1 MSELR
6 TAQQRVGEART
17 GLVVMKFGGTSV
29 EDARAML
36 RTAAIVRGRRERG
49 LAVVVVVSAMA
60 KVTDLLLAAAA
71 AAGRAD
77 KAGALAIAARLRN
90 RHLDTAAEL
99 LCGELFTQIE
109 RAIQVEFDALDDLL
123 RGIAAVGELTPRTS
137 DNVVSFG
144 ERLSSRMV
152 AALFEQSGLDGVHVD
167 ARACIVTDDHFGK
180 AAAQE
185 AAIERKLTE
194 LVLPL
199 LYPASAGLY
208 SANAERGQTP
218 VMGGFI
224 GATAEGIT
232 TTLGRGGSDYTA
244 ALVGGGLHAGAI
256 EIWTDV
262 NGIMT
267 TDPRI
272 CADALRVKTIS
283 FEEAAELAYFGA
295 RVLHPST
302 ILPAVQKSI
311 PVWVLN
317 SRNAENEGTR
327 ITAMAPPCASPFKSI
342 AAKKK
347 LTIIDVV
354 ASRMLMS
361 HGYLKAVFDVFD
373 KYRCAIDMVSTSEVS
388 ISLTVDSNERLPEIC
403 AELKKIADVKL
414 EGHKALVCLVGE
426 DIRGHN
432 GIAGRVFSAIRHIN
446 VRMISQGA
454 SEINMSFM
462 IEESDVEDA
471 IRSLHAEFFAE
482 PDPTVFDV
490 EARVTVKA

>member
-1 MSELR
+1 
-6 TAQQRVGEART
+6 
-17 GLVVMKFGGTSV
+17 MKFGGTSV
-29 EDARAML
+29 EDAKAME
-36 RTAAIVRGRRERG
+36 RTAAIVGGRRKKG
-49 LAVVVVVSAMA
+49 LQAIVVVSAMA
-60 KVTDLLLAAAA
+60 KVTDQLLAAAA
-71 AAGRAD
+71 AAGRGD
-77 KAGALAIAARLRN
+77 KTGAMAISARLRN
-90 RHLDTAAEL
+90 RHIDTATEL
-99 LCGELFTQIE
+99 LDEQRFLGLQT
-109 RAIQVEFDALDDLL
+109 AIHQEFDALDDLL
-123 RGIAAVGELTPRTS
+123 RGISAVGELTARTG
-137 DNVVSFG
+137 DLVVSFG

-152 AALFEQSGLDGVHVD
+152 AAAFDQHGLNGTHVD
-167 ARACIVTDDHFGK
+167 ARTCIITDANYGK
-180 AAAQE
+180 AAPQE
-185 AAIERKLTE
+185 AAIEAKLVE

-199 LYPASAGLY
+199 MEEG
-208 SANAERGQTP
+208 RTP

-224 GATAEGIT
+224 GSTVEGIT

-244 ALVGGGLHAGAI
+244 ALVGGSLHAGAI

-272 CADALRVKTIS
+272 VPEALRVKSIS

-295 RVLHPST
+295 KVLHPAT

-317 SRNAENEGTR
+317 SRNAENEGTK
-327 ITAMAPPCASPFKSI
+327 ITAVAPRCKSPFKCI

-347 LTIIDVV
+347 LTIIDIV

-373 KYRCAIDMVSTSEVS
+373 KYKCVIDMVSTSEVS
-388 ISLTVDSNERLPEIC
+388 ISLSVDSNERLPEIC
-403 AELKKIADVKL
+403 EELSKIADVKM
-414 EGHKALVCLVGE
+414 EGKKALICMVGE

-432 GIAGRVFSAIRHIN
+432 GIAGQVFTAVSHVN

-462 IEESDVEDA
+462 IDEEDVEEA
-471 IRSLHAEFFAE
+471 VRSLHKYFFAE
-482 PDPTVFDV
+482 PDASIFDV
-490 EARVTVKA
+490 EARVPAVSRV

>member
-1 MSELR
+1 LS
-6 TAQQRVGEART
+6 VAREK
-17 GLVVMKFGGTSV
+17 LVVMKFGGTSV
-29 EDARAML
+29 EDAKAME

-49 LAVVVVVSAMA
+49 LDAVVVVSAMA
-60 KVTDLLLAAAA
+60 KVTDHLLAAAV
-71 AAGRAD
+71 AAGRDD
-77 KAGALAIAARLRN
+77 KAGALAISARLRH
-90 RHLDTAAEL
+90 RHIDTAADLLRGERLAQLQSAIHQEL
-99 LCGELFTQIE
+99 
-109 RAIQVEFDALDDLL
+109 DALDDLL
-123 RGIAAVGELTPRTS
+123 RGIAAVGELTERTN
-137 DNVVSFG
+137 DLVVSFG
-144 ERLSSRMV
+144 ERLSSQMV
-152 AALFEQSGLDGVHVD
+152 AAAFEQRGLQGAHVD
-167 ARACIVTDDHFGK
+167 ARTCIITDSHYGK
-180 AAAQE
+180 AAPQE
-185 AAIERKLTE
+185 SAIEAKLAE
-194 LVLPL
+194 IVLPL
-199 LYPASAGLY
+199 LVA
-208 SANAERGQTP
+208 GQTP

-224 GATAEGIT
+224 GSNAEGIT

-272 CADALRVKTIS
+272 CPDALRVKTIS

-295 RVLHPST
+295 KVLHPAT

-317 SRNAENEGTR
+317 SRNAENEGTK
-327 ITAMAPPCASPFKSI
+327 ITAMAAKCASPFKSI
-342 AAKKK
+342 AAKKR

-373 KYRCAIDMVSTSEVS
+373 KYKCAIDMVSTSEVS
-388 ISLTVDSNERLPEIC
+388 ISLTVDSNQQLPEIC
-403 AELKKIADVKL
+403 EELGRIADVKM

-432 GIAGRVFSAIRHIN
+432 GIAGRVFSAISHVN

-462 IEESDVEDA
+462 IDEEDVEEA
-471 IRSLHAEFFAE
+471 VRSLHGVFFAN
-482 PDPTVFDV
+482 PDETVFDV
-490 EARVTVKA
+490 AARGQLVSKT